1 MPKAKPSDKP
11 TKERINL
18 RDACVDAAR
27 EVIANEGI
35 EKLSL
40 RDVARRLGVS
50 HQAPYR
56 HFASR
61 DHLLAEVMRRC
72 YDQFAT
78 HLNARPNNPDPHAD
92 MHALGERYLS
102 FALSHPL
109 EYRLMFNTP
118 WPQSAEHPDLI
129 HQANQAFDTL
139 RRVMTQVHPVKS
151 PTKAVDLD
159 ALFVWSCMHG
169 LAGILS
175 ANCTTHLTLSPTVHK
190 QAVSHVMG
198 LIGHGLNAPN
208 R

>member
-1 MPKAKPSDKP
+1 MPNAKQSNTTD
-11 TKERINL
+11 RMNL

-27 EVIANEGI
+27 EVIAHEGI

-40 RDVARRLGVS
+40 RDIARRLGVS

-56 HFASR
+56 HYPSR

-72 YDQFAT
+72 YEQFAA
-78 HLNARPNNPDPHAD
+78 HLNARPSNADPHAD
-92 MHALGERYLS
+92 MHNLGERYLS

-118 WPQSAEHPDLI
+118 WPQSAEHPELI

-139 RRVMTQVHPVKS
+139 RRVMSKVHQVKS

-175 ANCTTHLTLSPTVHK
+175 ANCTTHLTLSPAVHK

-198 LIGHGLNAPN
+198 LIGHGLSTAN

>member
-1 MPKAKPSDKP
+1 M
-11 TKERINL
+11 NL

-27 EVIANEGI
+27 EVIAQEGI
-35 EKLSL
+35 EHLSL

-56 HFASR
+56 HFPTR
-61 DHLLAEVMRRC
+61 EHLLAEVMRRC
-72 YDQFAT
+72 YAQFAE
-78 HLNARPNNPDPHAD
+78 HLQDRPSASDPHAD
-92 MHALGERYLS
+92 LHALGERYLD

-118 WPQSAEHPDLI
+118 WPKTAEQPELVDH
-129 HQANQAFDTL
+129 ANQAFDTL
-139 RRVMTQVHPVKS
+139 RRVMARVHGVKS
-151 PTKAVDLD
+151 PTQAVDLD
-159 ALFVWSCMHG
+159 ALFVWSTMHG

-190 QAVSHVMG
+190 KAVAHVMG
-198 LIGHGLNAPN
+198 LIERGLSDPT